1 MKKTGMT
8 TLEVRTYNKS
18 RVYEQIY
25 EKRSISKQEIASE
38 LQMSLTTVTQN
49 LKLLETEGMITITG
63 QYQSTGGRKANAYS
77 VVSTAAIAI
86 GIDILKDRLHFVAI
100 DLYGE
105 IIQKKTLIVR
115 FFA

>member
-1 MKKTGMT
+1 
-8 TLEVRTYNKS
+8 
-18 RVYEQIY
+18 
-25 EKRSISKQEIASE
+25 
-38 LQMSLTTVTQN
+38 
-49 LKLLETEGMITITG
+49 MITITG

-86 GIDILKDRLHFVAI
+86 GVDILKDRLHFVAI

-115 FFA
+115 FFAEEEADRAFAIFRRREAEERRQAWFVLRS